1 MASTIATFFR
11 MGVQQSG
18 GYVGCVGYDGGP
30 VVGRFQFTTPSTGA
44 SSITWR
50 SGGLNPAGS
59 TSWASGG
66 SDKFRWAITAD
77 GSANISKVGTDG
89 YATGSD
95 GWGTQDLHMDG
106 GGAKSVQL
114 LPNTTY
120 YLWIYP
126 STSGYNLWRITSVSV
141 TFTGVYGTPTTVTC
155 TNPATFG
162 QANTITLN
170 RNQTTALHTVTV
182 TCLGRTETL
191 MTKGSTYPTMTWT
204 PSVATYAPLLT
215 NAKSTTATITVETFY
230 SGYSVGSQSVSVT
243 INFRDQDVAPSV
255 IMAVSDPT
263 GNLARYGAY
272 VATKSKI
279 AVQLTAT
286 YQYGATFASAIIEA
300 NGQIYNTNPATTD
313 EIASASNTSV
323 SGAVVDSRGV
333 SSNTAST
340 TIAVL
345 AYSPPQINGF
355 VIHRCLQDGTLDDNG
370 AYMRVDYDVAITAL
384 NNINTKALAVQYKK
398 RVDQN
403 YTSQAVILST
413 YSQSGSVVIAADT
426 NFTYDVQLVLT
437 DDFATVTITLQLST
451 AFATLN
457 FRAGGKGISVGK
469 VSEAD
474 NVFELATGWSIK
486 MGNTTLTEAQ
496 LAALIAL
503 VT

>member
-1 MASTIATFFR
+1 MASTIGTYFR
-11 MGVQQSG
+11 NGVQQSG

-44 SSITWR
+44 SGFSFASSQLTVAGQTTWS
-50 SGGLNPAGS
+50 SGDAY
-59 TSWASGG
+59 A
-66 SDKFRWAITAD
+66 FRWAITT
-77 GSANISKVGTDG
+77 SATDNISKVGADG
-89 YATGSD
+89 YATGAD
-95 GWGTQDLHMDG
+95 GWGTQNLHMDSNG
-106 GGAKSVQL
+106 TKVVQL

-126 STSGYNLWRITSVSV
+126 SVSGYNLWRITSVTV
-141 TFTGVYGTPTTVTC
+141 TFSGVYGTPTTVTC

-182 TCLGRTETL
+182 TCLGQTETL
-191 MTKGSTYPTMTWT
+191 MTQGSTYPTLTWT

-215 NAKSTTATITVETFY
+215 NAASTTATITVETFY
-230 SGYSVGSQSVSVT
+230 SGYSVGTRSVSVT
-243 INFRDQDVAPSV
+243 VNFRDEDISPSV
-255 IMAVSDPT
+255 TMAVSDPT
-263 GNLARYGAY
+263 GNLSRYGAY

-286 YQYGATFASAIIEA
+286 YRYGASFASAALNA
-300 NGQIYNTNPATTD
+300 NGQTYNTNPATTD

-398 RVDQN
+398 RVEQN

-437 DDFATVTITLQLST
+437 DDFSAVTITLQLST

-457 FRAGGKGISVGK
+457 FRAGGKGIAVGK
-469 VSEAD
+469 VSETD
-474 NVFELATGWSIK
+474 NLLELANGWSIK

>member
-11 MGVQQSG
+11 MGIQQSG

-44 SSITWR
+44 AGFSFET
-50 SGGLNPAGS
+50 SGLAPAGS
-59 TSWASGG
+59 TTWQSALGPG
-66 SDKFRWAITAD
+66 NFHFAITS
-77 GSANISKVGTDG
+77 SASENISKVGTDG
-89 YATGSD
+89 EAVGIAWERSPVIMDSGGSK
-95 GWGTQDLHMDG
+95 T
-106 GGAKSVQL
+106 VQL

-141 TFTGVYGTPTTVTC
+141 TFSGVYGTPTTVTC

-162 QANTITLN
+162 QANTITLS

-182 TCLGRTETL
+182 TCLGQTETL
-191 MTKGSTYPTMTWT
+191 MTQGSTYPTLTWT
-204 PSVATYAPLLT
+204 PSVATYAALLT
-215 NAKSTTATITVETFY
+215 NANSTTATITVETFY
-230 SGYSVGSQSVSVT
+230 SGYSVGTTSVSVT

-255 IMAVSDPT
+255 TMAVTDPT
-263 GNLARYGAY
+263 GHLSTYGAF

-279 AVQLTAT
+279 AVALTAT
-286 YQYGATFASAIIEA
+286 YQYGASFGSAVINA
-300 NGQIYNTNPATTD
+300 NGQTYNTNPATTD

-355 VIHRCLQDGTLDDNG
+355 VIHRCLQDGTLDDTG
-370 AYMRVDYDVAITAL
+370 AYMRVDYDVSITAL
-384 NNINTKALAVQYKK
+384 NNINAKTMAVQYKK

-403 YTSQAVILST
+403 YTSQAVTLSA
-413 YSQSGSVVIAADT
+413 YSQSGNVVIAADT
-426 NFTYDVQLVLT
+426 NYTYDVQLVLT
-437 DDFATVTITLQLST
+437 DDFAAVTITLQLST

-457 FRAGGKGISVGK
+457 FRAGGKGVAMGK

-474 NVFELATGWSIK
+474 NVLELATGWSIK
-486 MGNTTLTEAQ
+486 MGNTALSEAD
-496 LAALIAL
+496 LIAL
-503 VT
+503 KALIV